1 MKKFTMAVN
10 GYNKHEVNNFVSKV
24 IIEYES
30 LLNKLKLKDQEIA
43 ILKQKSERF
52 NGMENSLNRALIV
65 AENSSSEMRKVAKE
79 EANLIIEDAKRNAS
93 KIINDSLKQAAETDA
108 EVVALKKQIQIYK
121 ARIKQVIEEQLA
133 MVDDIDKIES

>member
-1 MKKFTMAVN
+1 
-10 GYNKHEVNNFVSKV
+10 
-24 IIEYES
+24 
-30 LLNKLKLKDQEIA
+30 
-43 ILKQKSERF
+43 
-52 NGMENSLNRALIV
+52 MENSLNRALIV

>member
-43 ILKQKSERF
+43 ILKQKAERF

-65 AENSSSEMRKVAKE
+65 AETSSSEMRKVAKE

>member
-1 MKKFTMAVN
+1 MKIA
-10 GYNKHEVNNFVSKV
+10 
-24 IIEYES
+24 IECKCLLLAKS
-30 LLNKLKLKDQEIA
+30 LELFLKDQICP
-43 ILKQKSERF
+43 
-52 NGMENSLNRALIV
+52 
-65 AENSSSEMRKVAKE
+65 KE

>member
-10 GYNKHEVNNFVSKV
+10 GYNKNEVNNFVSKV

-43 ILKQKSERF
+43 ILKQKAERF

>member
-1 MKKFTMAVN
+1 METTITFQ
-10 GYNKHEVNNFVSKV
+10 HS
-24 IIEYES
+24 
-30 LLNKLKLKDQEIA
+30 
-43 ILKQKSERF
+43 ILKQKAERF